1 MLDALKTLFENDVVS
16 AEVRQEI
23 EEAWNKKI
31 KENRLAVTAELRE
44 EFAEK
49 YKHDKETMAEAVD
62 KMVSDR
68 LETEITE
75 LNEDR
80 KQLAEAK
87 AKYAIAMRENADLL
101 KTFVVS
107 SLSKEVKELH
117 EDQKGMA
124 DKFNMLENFVVD
136 SLAKEIAEFQ
146 TDKKDLAETKVRLVR
161 EAKGHFEKLKSKFI
175 EKSADKVSGIV
186 DKVLNQE
193 IRQLKDCLLYT
204 SPSPRD

>member
-101 KTFVVS
+101 KTFVVKLFFNITALS
-107 SLSKEVKELH
+107 THSITSKLLLFFFIKPSLIEIECFKMIPSKIKV
-117 EDQKGMA
+117 
-124 DKFNMLENFVVD
+124 NF
-136 SLAKEIAEFQ
+136 
-146 TDKKDLAETKVRLVR
+146 
-161 EAKGHFEKLKSKFI
+161 
-175 EKSADKVSGIV
+175 
-186 DKVLNQE
+186 
-193 IRQLKDCLLYT
+193 
-204 SPSPRD
+204 